1 MAAPAPRDQRQG
13 LNPNRT
19 PAADWP
25 SIQQYA
31 DSRGVSAKTIR
42 RLADRGL
49 IPVYR
54 LRGTRILRVNA
65 AAADA
70 LWDREPSAGR

>member
-1 MAAPAPRDQRQG
+1 MQ
-13 LNPNRT
+13 PNRSQS
-19 PAADWP
+19 ADWP
-25 SIQQYA
+25 TIQEYA
-31 DSRGVSAKTIR
+31 DRRGVSAKTIR

-54 LRGTRILRVNA
+54 LRGTRVIRVNA

-70 LWDREPSAGR
+70 LWDREPATGR